1 MFELKIFSKIATF
14 YQESQPFV
22 VYRKPNAKEV
32 LALFSKNDSL
42 FLLEDFSD
50 SGFVFAPFDAKE
62 KPIFFPFNEFDF
74 FSENIN
80 FIDEPIVKNNFS
92 ETEFQKENH
101 QKIVEKAIQEI
112 KNGSFQKVVI
122 SRKESLS
129 FKNFDVVLTY
139 KKLLQNYPNAFVY
152 VWFHPKV
159 GLWLGATPETLLTVE
174 NLRFETMSLAGTQ
187 VADNL
192 ASVVWQQKEL
202 EEQSLVTDFI
212 ESQLKNKVERLQIG
226 NPETVKA
233 GNLFH
238 LKTAI
243 SGTLHPSKSSL
254 KELVESLHPTPA
266 VCGLPRNIA
275 KNFILEN
282 ENYNREFYTGF
293 LGEMNVIS
301 KESNANKTQLF
312 VNLRCMKIENDS
324 ANLFIG
330 GGITKDSNP
339 EKEWQETVS
348 KSKTMKL
355 VL

>member
-1 MFELKIFSKIATF
+1 MKIFSKIAAS
-14 YQESQPFV
+14 YKENKPFV
-22 VYRKPNAKEV
+22 VYRKPNTKEV

-42 FLLEDFSD
+42 FLLDDFSE

-62 KPIFFPFNEFDF
+62 KPIFFTFKESDF
-74 FSENIN
+74 FTERVD
-80 FIDEPIVKNNFS
+80 FIEEPILKNKVF
-92 ETEFQKENH
+92 ETEYQRENH
-101 QKIVEKAIQEI
+101 QKIVEKAIDEI
-112 KNGSFQKVVI
+112 KNEHLKKVVI
-122 SRKESLS
+122 SRKETLQLQ
-129 FKNFDVVLTY
+129 NFDFVSAF
-139 KKLLQNYPNAFVY
+139 KKLLQNYQNAFVY

-212 ESQLKNKVERLQIG
+212 ENQLKNTVESLQIK
-226 NPETVKA
+226 NLETVKA
-233 GNLFH
+233 GNLYH

-243 SGTLHPSKSSL
+243 SGTLDSSKSTL
-254 KELVESLHPTPA
+254 KELIKSLHPTPA

-275 KNFILEN
+275 KKFILEN
-282 ENYNREFYTGF
+282 ENYDREFYTGF

-301 KESNANKTQLF
+301 EESNSNKTQLF
-312 VNLRCMKIENDS
+312 VNLRCMKIENNT
-324 ANLFIG
+324 ANLFVG

>member
-1 MFELKIFSKIATF
+1 MKIFSKIATS
-14 YQESQPFV
+14 YQENQPFV
-22 VYRKPNAKEV
+22 VYRKPNTKEI

-42 FLLEDFSD
+42 FLLEDFSE
-50 SGFVFAPFDAKE
+50 SGFVFAPFDAVE
-62 KPIFFPFNEFDF
+62 KPIFFPFDEFDF

-80 FIDEPIVKNNFS
+80 FIDVPIENNNFA
-92 ETEFQKENH
+92 ETEIQKENH
-101 QKIVEKAIQEI
+101 QKIVENAINEI
-112 KNGSFQKVVI
+112 KKESFKKVVI
-122 SRKESLS
+122 SRKESIPLE
-129 FKNFDVVLTY
+129 NFDVVLTY
-139 KKLLQNYPNAFVY
+139 KKLLQNYQNAFVY

-174 NLRFETMSLAGTQ
+174 NLHFETMSLAGTQ

-192 ASVVWQQKEL
+192 AAVIWQQKEL

-212 ESQLKNKVERLQIG
+212 ESQLKNKVEHLQIS

-243 SGTLHPSKSSL
+243 SGTLHPSKSTL
-254 KELVESLHPTPA
+254 KELIESLHPTPA

-301 KESNANKTQLF
+301 KESKSNKTQLF
-312 VNLRCMKIENDS
+312 VNLRCMKIENNF